1 MSNSS
6 AAERLDLLTIQQV
19 AEQLQVCT
27 RTVRRL
33 IKKLGVPVVYVGS
46 QVRVPAQHLA
56 LFLKKKW

>member
-6 AAERLDLLTIQQV
+6 PAERLDLLTIQQV

-27 RTVRRL
+27 KTVRRL
-33 IKKLGVPVVYVGS
+33 ISRLDVPVVYVGS
-46 QVRVPAQHLA
+46 QIRVPGQQLA